1 MLNISAKVN
10 IVNQRFTIECNFKTL
25 DVELPTYS
33 QLNKTQ
39 VYYYKA
45 YKVLLRIKNS
55 QGKIREVT
63 LICYR
68 IANVS
73 PTITLGMPGL
83 KKARL
88 LINYKVK
95 AQQQKLD
102 SSSLLL

>member
-10 IVNQRFTIECNFKTL
+10 IVNQQFTIEYNFKIL
-25 DVELPTYS
+25 DAELPTYS

-63 LICYR
+63 LIYYR
-68 IANVS
+68 MANAS
-73 PTITLGMPGL
+73 PTVTLGILGL
-83 KKARL
+83 KKA
-88 LINYKVK
+88 
-95 AQQQKLD
+95 
-102 SSSLLL
+102 